1 MGIAVETLKSG
12 GYDAVIM
19 DIAVA
24 KNYEAT
30 GSFKML
36 DGVLQDESTHIIAK
50 EGNTELMDA
59 INKALAAFKASDDYK
74 TLTSKY
80 GLEAAE

>member
-1 MGIAVETLKSG
+1 
-12 GYDAVIM
+12 
-19 DIAVA
+19 
-24 KNYEAT
+24 
-30 GSFKML
+30 ML

-80 GLEAAE
+80 GLDAAE